1 MCRKPGRGKLRKITP
16 VSLMSSSI
24 GGKEGLSMNNK
35 RSLRVTC
42 PACEIDY
49 RLRDET
55 LLPIARCGRCYGAV
69 VAEGAIRDVAYGVV
83 TAPTAKAA

>member
-1 MCRKPGRGKLRKITP
+1 MK
-16 VSLMSSSI
+16 
-24 GGKEGLSMNNK
+24 NQ

-49 RLRDET
+49 RLQDET

-69 VAEGAIRDVAYGVV
+69 VTEGAIRDVEYGEVM
-83 TAPTAKAA
+83 APAAKAA